1 MTPNKIYRPERER
14 PNDLLVVKWLRQQ
27 GERGVDY
34 QFAGSGRTL
43 SVWFMND
50 RIETAYIMTYE
61 WTK

>member
-1 MTPNKIYRPERER
+1 MTPSKIYRPEVER
-14 PNDLLVVKWLRQQ
+14 PRDIEVVKWLRSQ

-50 RIETAYIMTYE
+50 RIEVAYIMTYE
-61 WTK
+61 WMK